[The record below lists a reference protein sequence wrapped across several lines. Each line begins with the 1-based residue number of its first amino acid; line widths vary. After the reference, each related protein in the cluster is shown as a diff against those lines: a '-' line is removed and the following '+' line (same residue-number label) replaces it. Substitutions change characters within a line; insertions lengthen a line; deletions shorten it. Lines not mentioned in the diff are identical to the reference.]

1 MTDKDGHRHRSTL
14 PPGKIRPD
22 VWAKQQALGE
32 KIFAAP
38 MKELIS
44 QITNPFVTAI
54 SDHEASRATFF
65 DGRVLLVGDA
75 LALFRP
81 HLALSTDQAAR
92 HCLSLEKVLLGNT
105 TVQEWEK
112 EVLQHAHVTRLK
124 SSALG
129 TWHLSGVLVGLYYI
143 FRYILAEVGQ
153 RMGLLI

>member
-1 MTDKDGHRHRSTL
+1 MTDKDGRRHRSTL
-14 PPGKIRPD
+14 PPGKIRPE

-32 KIFAAP
+32 KIYAAP
-38 MKELIS
+38 MKELVG

-65 DGRVLLVGDA
+65 DGRVLIVGDA

-92 HCLSLEKVLLGNT
+92 HCLLLEAVLSGNS
-105 TVQEWEK
+105 TVREWEK
-112 EVLQHAHVTRLK
+112 QALQHAHVTQLK

-129 TWHLSGVLVGLYYI
+129 TCYLSGILVRLYYI

-153 RMGLLI
+153 RIGVIL